1 MKMVTDGGKW
11 DQGERGRGGNNILW
25 VYLSK
30 CLLNYISML
39 QSKNKI
45 ESKRMKKS
53 TRYQQA
59 ELTYTISLRMS
70 LAF

>member
-1 MKMVTDGGKW
+1 MKMVIDGGTW

-30 CLLNYISML
+30 YLLKYISTL
-39 QSKNKI
+39 HAKNKI

-53 TRYQQA
+53 TRYQ
-59 ELTYTISLRMS
+59 
-70 LAF
+70 